1 MADGIEEFN
10 WERNLARVAT
20 GFKNNPFFS
29 DPVLSPALTIGPSFP
44 KEVEQKMQL
53 GPTDQ
58 PTPTDPW
65 VARYP
70 SSKL

>member
-1 MADGIEEFN
+1 MDGIEEFN
-10 WERNLARVAT
+10 WERNMARVAT
-20 GFKNNPFFS
+20 GFKANPFFN
-29 DPVLSPALTIGPSFP
+29 DPVLSPALTIGTSFP

-70 SSKL
+70 GSKA